1 MAATTSHS
9 EDAAEHAEA
18 ASPHISIAAEQL
30 GEFMGIPIT
39 NTLIT
44 SWAVMA
50 FLIVVAYIINK
61 NLNPKKPTKGQ
72 NFIEMLFDYIIGFME
87 EVLENRKLA
96 LTYFPLLATVFL
108 FIWASNWA
116 EFIPGVGS
124 ITYGGDALFRSV
136 NTDLNVT
143 IALALIC
150 FLVIEASGI
159 RALGFFSYGK
169 KFFNFSSPLNF
180 FVGLIEL
187 ISEIAR
193 LISFS
198 FRLFGNIF
206 AGEVLIAVT
215 VFFLPLFVPVPLMM
229 FELFVGFI
237 QAAVFALLTLFFV
250 KIARVPAEH

>member
-1 MAATTSHS
+1 MTEEASHTEEAVEHAATG
-9 EDAAEHAEA
+9 
-18 ASPHISIAAEQL
+18 PHISIAPEQL

-44 SWAVMA
+44 SWVVMI
-50 FLIVVAYIINK
+50 FLIIVAYVIRK
-61 NLNPKKPTKGQ
+61 NLNPKHPTKGQ

-87 EVLENRKLA
+87 DVLESRKLA
-96 LTYFPLLATVFL
+96 LTYFPLLATMFL

-116 EFIPGVGS
+116 EFLPGVGS
-124 ITYGGDALFRSV
+124 ITYNGEALFRSV

-143 IALALIC
+143 IALAIIS
-150 FLVIEASGI
+150 FIVIEASGI
-159 RALGFFSYGK
+159 RALGFFKYTN

-187 ISEIAR
+187 ISELAR

-198 FRLFGNIF
+198 FRLFGNVF

-215 VFFLPLFVPVPLMM
+215 VFFLPLFLPVPLMM
-229 FELFVGFI
+229 FELLMGFI

-250 KIARVPAEH
+250 KIARMPTEH